1 MRSFRAA
8 RFLVLPALVIP
19 LMLSTTVLSG
29 TAWAKGGSKPIKC
42 QSVAGSYG
50 GSWSLNG
57 CTQPTIVGTGN
68 PQGSIASSF
77 PTSPATITW
86 GEPVNRDLTPV
97 TTVIRFTVSQLTGR
111 KDKCHGGLEYS
122 VVGTIVSNS
131 RTPGV
136 KTGGKLKMFVCDVGG
151 ALSAHKPARL

>member
-19 LMLSTTVLSG
+19 LLISTAVPSG
-29 TAWAKGGSKPIKC
+29 TAWAKSAKSKPIKC
-42 QSVAGSYG
+42 QSVGGSYAG
-50 GSWSLNG
+50 PWSLAG
-57 CTQPTIVGTGN
+57 CSQPTIVGAG
-68 PQGSIASSF
+68 PGSIASPLTS
-77 PTSPATITW
+77 SPATITW
-86 GEPVNRDLTPV
+86 GEPVNRDLSPL
-97 TTVIRFTVSQLTGR
+97 TTVVSFSVSQLMGR
-111 KDKCHGGLEYS
+111 KDKCQGGSEYS

-136 KTGGKLKMFVCDVGG
+136 KVGGKLKMFVCDTGG